1 MECTHGPPRAVALA
15 DGCPAIINARSGW
28 DPRFRHGC
36 MYAARKG
43 MEKGR
48 GEAAGGMAWQAAL
61 CEQGVWDG
69 KSPFNSGYIC
79 IFAQRCAGRLGV
91 GHNMTGCV
99 LCTRSRR
106 TGAQVLAGRIL
117 PVTHR
122 PTDFLLFSGRWVA
135 SGLPMR
141 INSNQGYGNNSPS
154 STAHAGRALGPN
166 VIRTALKAGKETP
179 CPIALQNP
187 DACRK
192 NGIFV
197 FSPRRRCTAHLRGGR
212 AR

>member
-1 MECTHGPPRAVALA
+1 MRCGAGWLSPPSPRVSACFGFMMCAAAVISDARWDECTHGPPRAVALA

-69 KSPFNSGYIC
+69 KSTCNSGCIC

-91 GHNMTGCV
+91 GHDMTGCV

-106 TGAQVLAGRIL
+106 TGAHWQAGSYQSPIARL
-117 PVTHR
+117 TSFFFPGV
-122 PTDFLLFSGRWVA
+122 
-135 SGLPMR
+135 GLPR
-141 INSNQGYGNNSPS
+141 G
-154 STAHAGRALGPN
+154 
-166 VIRTALKAGKETP
+166 
-179 CPIALQNP
+179 CP
-187 DACRK
+187 
-192 NGIFV
+192 
-197 FSPRRRCTAHLRGGR
+197 
-212 AR
+212 